1 MHSLQIGLFLM
12 TTDVSLQCARAAVG
26 FAALTMGHV
35 ATELER
41 THQLPDE
48 AAWQQATQ
56 AISHWL
62 REHYSDEL
70 IEQAKASLGDTTAEQ
85 DGDDEQAAQA
95 AQDASAAALSLLL
108 THCVREED
116 TESMRECVAAAMMA
130 SWQDAYGDTPE
141 SND

>member
-41 THQLPDE
+41 INQLPDE

-56 AISHWL
+56 AVSHWL
-62 REHYSDEL
+62 RKHYSDDV
-70 IEQAKASLGDTTAEQ
+70 IEQAKASLGDMTAEHE
-85 DGDDEQAAQA
+85 GDDEQAAQA
-95 AQDASAAALSLLL
+95 AQEASTVALSLLL
-108 THCVREED
+108 THCVSED
-116 TESMRECVAAAMMA
+116 VVESMRERVAAAMMA
-130 SWQDAYGDTPE
+130 SWQDAYGDAPE